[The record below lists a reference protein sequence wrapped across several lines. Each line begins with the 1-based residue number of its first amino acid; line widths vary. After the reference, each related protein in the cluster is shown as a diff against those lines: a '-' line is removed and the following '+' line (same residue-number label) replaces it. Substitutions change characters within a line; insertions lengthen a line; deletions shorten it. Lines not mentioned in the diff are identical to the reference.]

1 MYDACGS
8 IAVGGMMG
16 AVAIFIINRN
26 RHFLGQAVP
35 QRTGAVV
42 RMLQAD
48 EMVLSVQD
56 VKSVL
61 VGPQVRTLRH
71 SPCGREEE
79 ALAGGGFGYEWLLQ
93 CQDGLIVEPSPV
105 EVFSASG
112 THPHGDAVFDK

>member
-35 QRTGAVV
+35 LRTANVV
-42 RMLQAD
+42 RLLQAD

-61 VGPQVRTLRH
+61 VGPQVRHRHTTRFERRSCRLGEGVWALRTGNVVRMLRADGWFCRYRTL
-71 SPCGREEE
+71 S
-79 ALAGGGFGYEWLLQ
+79 LYWLRRR
-93 CQDGLIVEPSPV
+93 
-105 EVFSASG
+105 
-112 THPHGDAVFDK
+112 